1 MFRILSWVPVLPAL
15 AGALLI
21 LAPAGEKQ
29 EKRVQVK
36 KETPATP
43 QDKGE
48 EKLTPQQ
55 FLARAID
62 LSLSEMDLA
71 QKAATGSSSD
81 KVRQFAQKLV
91 EDHKKL
97 TKRLMGM
104 ANDMKL
110 GVVAGMSPEYKKAM
124 AQILLAKGNDFDHEF
139 LNYVVRSHEKA
150 VKLFEQCA
158 REKGTDTDAR
168 VRHLAD
174 DALPGLRQHLQDA
187 RALQSSMFGKE
198 NEKR

>member
-1 MFRILSWVPVLPAL
+1 MIRSIPWLPLL
-15 AGALLI
+15 AAGLL
-21 LAPAGEKQ
+21 AVSPAGEKQ
-29 EKRVQVK
+29 EKQVQVK
-36 KETPATP
+36 KETPAAP

-48 EKLTPQQ
+48 EKLTSQQ

-62 LSLSEMDLA
+62 LSLSETDLA
-71 QKAATGSSSD
+71 QKATTGSSSD

-91 EDHKKL
+91 EEHRKL

-104 ANDMKL
+104 AADLKL

-124 AQILLAKGNDFDHEF
+124 AQVLLSKGNDFDREF

-158 REKGTDTDAR
+158 RDKGPDSDAR

-174 DALPGLRQHLQDA
+174 DALPALRQHLQDA
-187 RALQSSMFGKE
+187 RALQSAMFGKE
-198 NEKR
+198 KGNR

>member
-1 MFRILSWVPVLPAL
+1 MIRSIPWLPLLAASLLAVP
-15 AGALLI
+15 
-21 LAPAGEKQ
+21 PAGEKQ
-29 EKRVQVK
+29 EKQVQVK
-36 KETPATP
+36 KETPAAP
-43 QDKGE
+43 QAKGE

-62 LSLSEMDLA
+62 FSLSEMDLA

-91 EDHKKL
+91 EDHRKL
-97 TKRLMGM
+97 NKGLTGM
-104 ANDMKL
+104 ASDLKL

-124 AQILLAKGNDFDHEF
+124 AQILLSKGNDFDREF

-158 REKGTDTDAR
+158 RDKGPDTDAR

-174 DALPGLRQHLQDA
+174 DALPEVRQHLQDA

-198 NEKR
+198 KEKR